1 VSGIAKR
8 EPPVTPAVYEPRPQ
22 TVWID
27 DYLDGKQSEISEYIK
42 IVLRHKLLALAVTL
56 AVFAA
61 AGVWTYTTKRLYT
74 SSVNIQIDPEQAVLP
89 YKEVYDSVT
98 ADPKYL
104 LTQAQV
110 LKSEALARRIVTQ
123 LNLASASNSD
133 EVARQARGFAS
144 RLVVTPVD
152 NTQVVKVSYRSED
165 PVFAARAINT
175 LADEYANY
183 NVESKRDSNT
193 KAKEFLGA
201 ELSKQKQKLEQS
213 EQALVQYSRAHNM
226 LLPSDGTNAITQKL
240 NDLNREMTKVEAEVI
255 ANQYQALKSTTLDN
269 FPEGLKTNVMRDLES
284 RRSTLELKLS
294 TLTVQFGPKWPE
306 VITLGK
312 ELADVRQQLV
322 NGMRRALEQANA
334 EYNLSVAHRERL
346 ATALAAQSRLAD
358 QLTQDSIQYNIL
370 KRDVDTDRQIHE
382 GLLQRLKE
390 TDVSAGLKS
399 GNVHVIDRGYVATL
413 PSSPNVPLNLVLGLT
428 LGLLSGVM
436 CAFAV
441 EYLDQTVASPED
453 VERDLRLPFLG
464 AIPAF
469 AKSWKDANGG
479 LLMPLNGQR
488 PDSGRHFANA
498 ESGVYWE
505 SYRALRTSLLF
516 SSPEHR
522 PHVILITSALPG
534 EGKTTT
540 SVNLGIALAQ
550 TGARTLILE
559 LDLRRPKMAHM
570 LAVANSR
577 GMSRYLAGQCEL
589 NTEIQ
594 PTGIP
599 NLFAVPS
606 GPIPPNPPELIGS
619 SRMDRALEL
628 FRRYFEYVIIDG
640 PPVLPVSDAL
650 VISSQVDGVVLVV
663 DGRKTATA
671 VAQRARNLL
680 RSVDASVLGVLVNNA
695 KIDVSEQYYSLYPS
709 IGATAYPVG
718 QTPAVRIEGTLHE

>member
-1 VSGIAKR
+1 MSGIAKR
-8 EPPVTPAVYEPRPQ
+8 EPPVTPAVYEARPQ

-27 DYLDGKQSEISEYIK
+27 DYLDGKQSEISEYVK
-42 IVLRHKLLALAVTL
+42 IVLEHWRLALAVAL

-61 AGVWTYTTKRLYT
+61 AGVWTYTTKPLYT

-98 ADPKYL
+98 ADPRYL
-104 LTQAQV
+104 LTQGQV

-123 LNLASASNSD
+123 LNLASASDSD
-133 EVARQARGFAS
+133 QVARQARGFAS
-144 RLVVTPVD
+144 RLVVTPVE

-165 PVFAARAINT
+165 PVFAARAVNT

-183 NVESKRDSNT
+183 SVESKRDSNT

-255 ANQYQALKSTTLDN
+255 ANQYQALKGTTLDN

-284 RRSTLELKLS
+284 RRSTLELKLA

-370 KRDVDTDRQIHE
+370 KREVDTDRQIHE

-399 GNVHVIDRGYVATL
+399 GNVHVIDRGYVATR
-413 PSSPNVPLNLVLGLT
+413 PSSPNVPLNLALGLT

-488 PDSGRHFANA
+488 PDSGRHLCECRIGRVLGKLSGAEDIAAVFVSGTPAARHSRDVGLAWGGKDHDQCEPRDRPGANRGSYA
-498 ESGVYWE
+498 DSRTRPPPAQAGAHACGGEQPGHESLPRGSMRV
-505 SYRALRTSLLF
+505 
-516 SSPEHR
+516 EHR
-522 PHVILITSALPG
+522 NSADRDPQSVRGAVRADSAEPARVDWLVSHGQGARVVSSVLRVRHHRRSSGSPG
-534 EGKTTT
+534 ERRSGHLVTGGRGCAGRRWPQDGDCRRTE
-540 SVNLGIALAQ
+540 GAQPLAK
-550 TGARTLILE
+550 
-559 LDLRRPKMAHM
+559 RRRERPWR
-570 LAVANSR
+570 SCQ
-577 GMSRYLAGQCEL
+577 QCE
-589 NTEIQ
+589 
-594 PTGIP
+594 
-599 NLFAVPS
+599 
-606 GPIPPNPPELIGS
+606 
-619 SRMDRALEL
+619 
-628 FRRYFEYVIIDG
+628 
-640 PPVLPVSDAL
+640 
-650 VISSQVDGVVLVV
+650 
-663 DGRKTATA
+663 DGR
-671 VAQRARNLL
+671 
-680 RSVDASVLGVLVNNA
+680 
-695 KIDVSEQYYSLYPS
+695 I
-709 IGATAYPVG
+709 
-718 QTPAVRIEGTLHE
+718 